1 MKVKSVVIV
10 ELDLEPVHPA
20 GDIVEDIK
28 VGNYYVAGSHST
40 WDEGLTPGRAYR
52 IVEVGDDFGLVTGTS
67 GLLEAR
73 HEFEIVNDS
82 GKHAYMSRRALKA
95 YNGAAEGKLMKEIEQ

>member
-1 MKVKSVVIV
+1 MKVKSIMIV
-10 ELDLEPVHPA
+10 ELDLEPVKPEV
-20 GDIVEDIK
+20 DIVEGIK
-28 VGNYYVAGSHST
+28 VGNYYVAGSNSP

-52 IVEVGDDFGLVTGTS
+52 IVEVGDDFGRTPGST

-73 HEFEIVNDS
+73 HEFEILNDS

-95 YNGAAEGKLMKEIEQ
+95 YNDKAEGKLMKEIEQ